1 MSLLKFIQ
9 DASNLLHFLFHHLQF
24 LLLSPI
30 SHYNSYKRMGIDE
43 LRYLLTAFR
52 TKKTYLCFHIAQL
65 LLSITIIIIA
75 LTSKSHFKTPIVL
88 VLEFVLFLTLAFDL

>member
-1 MSLLKFIQ
+1 
-9 DASNLLHFLFHHLQF
+9 
-24 LLLSPI
+24 
-30 SHYNSYKRMGIDE
+30 MGLDE

-52 TKKTYLCFHIAQL
+52 TKKTYLFFHIAQL

-75 LTSKSHFKTPIVL
+75 LTSKAHFKTPIVL